1 MADSSSIALLS
12 TACRFPDA
20 NSAAELWANAMHGRR
35 AFRALPRG
43 RLDLNRYAPGII
55 GEADSITR
63 IRAGLLTNWRIDRA
77 GLRIPRKTYEAT
89 DLTHWLALELAA
101 EAIDAIGGIDR
112 LDRSR
117 TAVVVANTLAG
128 EFSRSALLRLRS
140 PFLSDVLM
148 DAAASEGLTAEA
160 VARLRDA
167 FEAELRR
174 HFADPNEDSLAGGL
188 ANTIAGRIAN
198 YFDLHGGAYSVDAAC
213 ASSLVA
219 LADAANL
226 LVSEQV
232 DAVVVAAVDL
242 SLDPFELV
250 GFSRNG
256 ALAAGQMRVFDANA
270 AGFWPGEGG
279 ACALLMREK
288 DAARRNLPALVRI
301 RGWGLSSDGAGGL
314 TRPSLEGQLTAYR
327 RAYDMARL
335 DPADVDFVEAHGT
348 GTAVGDPIE
357 VRALAALRQAAHSP
371 LPIGSIKANIG
382 HTKAAAGFAG
392 LIKTVE
398 SLRQGMV
405 PPHVSCETPHP
416 AFAECDHRVR
426 PNLTYLPIAHER
438 AAIAGV
444 SSFGFGGINAHVVV
458 ERIGVTTSH
467 AVTLRPPVP
476 QDAELF
482 LFSGHSADEVI
493 EAITSMERRAA
504 TLSMA
509 EFTDAAA
516 YAASRANHGLMRAA
530 VVASQGAELAERL
543 VRAKA
548 AVLAGLGVDATEKNV
563 FVGHGLRIP
572 RVGFLFPGQG
582 APCRPDGGFWRRRFA
597 GIDALTA
604 GLPAATGRD
613 SFATDVAQPG
623 IVAAS
628 LAAIRVLERLGITA
642 SISAGH
648 SLGEIAALTWA
659 QALDDETA
667 LQLALAR
674 GSIMARAGSPGGA
687 MLRVVLSRHDAE
699 RLAGETGNVVACR
712 NGTAESVLS
721 GPAGGI
727 AKAAAL
733 CRDRGI
739 EASRLAVSH
748 AFHSP
753 HMQAAADELAL
764 ALKATSFG
772 PTNAERTVISTI
784 TGGPL
789 TPDSDLRR
797 LLVDQLVAPVRFDDA
812 LEILAAQSDYLVE
825 AGPGEGLA
833 RLAREHGL
841 AASSVD
847 AFGKSMEPLLS
858 TAGALFAAGLPI
870 RAEALFEDR
879 SIRAFEPGAV
889 PSFIESP
896 CGSRETEW
904 AIDDPSPAPRL
915 TVEPVIESLSPE
927 SSPLPAV
934 FAAIANETGLDV
946 SRICAD
952 DRFLDAFH
960 LNSLAVTRIVI
971 AASRA
976 LRVRLPSAP
985 AEFSNATPRQLADA
999 LAELQTFGSRLDN
1012 ADQRVA
1018 GVRPWV
1024 RTYAMGWSEAGLPA
1038 SGVLPPRWSHVGL
1051 DRQTPPATE
1060 PAGDAGLA
1068 IWIESRFD
1076 AAAAGRL
1083 VALVSQAARADVPHL
1098 ALCHRGAPIA
1108 AFARSVAAEGCFQSV
1123 RVVDHAE
1130 IDVDDPRLAKI
1141 LAADVSGYHEV
1152 RLSAGGG
1159 LEGPVFAPN
1168 APTLSA
1174 SAAITANDV
1183 VVVVGGGKGIAAEC
1197 AFEIARCGAAIVLVG
1212 RSAVS
1217 DPGIA
1222 ETLARAAARGVRCR
1236 YVGADVLDPDS
1247 LRVGLAAARDAFGPA
1262 TALLFAP
1269 ALNQPKRLI
1278 ELDDDLVRRTLAPKT
1293 IGLDH
1298 TLEILG
1304 PGLRRLITFGSIIG
1318 RIGLAGESHYALANA
1333 MQSAVTEAWAAA
1345 SDGRAAL
1352 AIEWSVWGGI
1362 GMGERLGT
1370 IERLGAQGVD
1380 AISVDD
1386 ALEAFGKLI
1395 AEGAVG
1401 TVAVTSRFGPPPDLS
1416 LGTGDFPMLR
1426 FVDEPRIHFPG
1437 VELVIETTLSRGR
1450 DPYLDDHVVSGAA
1463 VLPAVMG
1470 LEAMAQVAFALAPP
1484 GSQIAIGD
1492 VTLYRALTLPDTG
1505 ATRIRIAALRTGHG
1519 TTDVQLLADDDGF
1532 AAPCMQASFGEGNI
1546 GTSGLRLSGRP
1557 APAFAAQ
1564 PLYGPLFFNGKRFQ
1578 RLARFE
1584 TATSR
1589 LVVAQLRSDPDARWF
1604 GTFEPESFVLW
1615 DPGASDAVLHALQV
1629 AVPHR
1634 RVLPISV
1641 ERIEIDTAAGPL
1653 AHVSAVERSTS
1664 GATYTFDI
1672 LVTDANGRPAQRWI
1686 NATFRAIHPTD
1697 IAEILTASPALAA
1710 PYLERVARQAFGDRD
1725 IEISVVC
1732 EQQSSRESRR
1742 NTAIARLG
1750 LDGAVDRRGD
1760 GRPLRVDGNGSI
1772 SFSHHGDITLA
1783 IAAKAAVGCDL
1794 EHCDP
1799 GQDIGFIRRHAAHEA
1814 CRKVARKPSLA
1825 AIPALLPETAH
1836 RIDDVTVVVAELPL
1850 GSGAC
1855 TVAFSCREDS
1865 AAGAV
1870 RANGRLMLDEVTS

>member
-1 MADSSSIALLS
+1 MPDSSSIALLS

-20 NSAAELWANAMHGRR
+20 NSAAELWTNAMQGRR

-43 RLDLNRYAPGII
+43 RLDLSRYAPGII

-63 IRAGLLTNWRIDRA
+63 IRAGLLTNWQIDR
-77 GLRIPRKTYEAT
+77 GSLRIPRKTYEAT

-101 EAIDAIGGIDR
+101 GTIDAIGGIDR

-128 EFSRSALLRLRS
+128 EFSRSSLLRLRS
-140 PFLSDVLM
+140 PFLNDVLT
-148 DAAASEGLTAEA
+148 DAAASEGLTAKA
-160 VARLRDA
+160 TARLRDA
-167 FEAELRR
+167 FESELRR

-256 ALAAGQMRVFDANA
+256 ALAAGEMRVFDANA
-270 AGFWPGEGG
+270 NGFWPGEGG

-288 DAARRNLPALVRI
+288 DAARRDLRALARI

-327 RAYDMARL
+327 RAYEMARL

-348 GTAVGDPIE
+348 GTAVGDRIE
-357 VRALAALRQAAHSP
+357 VRALAALREGAHSP

-398 SLRQGMV
+398 SLRRGLV
-405 PPHVSCETPHP
+405 PPHVSCQTPHP
-416 AFAECDHRVR
+416 VFAETDHRIS
-426 PNLTYLPIAHER
+426 PNLACLPIER
-438 AAIAGV
+438 ERGAIAGV

-458 ERIGVTTSH
+458 ERIGVTASA
-467 AVTLRPPVP
+467 AVTSRPPVL

-482 LFSGHSADEVI
+482 LFSGNSANEVI
-493 EAITSMERRAA
+493 EAITSLERRAA

-516 YAASRANHGLMRAA
+516 YAACRTNHGSIRAA
-530 VVASQGAELAERL
+530 VVAAHGAELAERL

-548 AVLAGLGVDATEKNV
+548 AVMAGYGLEATERNV
-563 FVGHGLRIP
+563 FVGRSLRIP

-582 APCRPDGGFWRRRFA
+582 ARCQPDGGFWRHRFA
-597 GIDALTA
+597 GVDALTA
-604 GLPAATGRD
+604 KLPAATGRE
-613 SFATDVAQPG
+613 SFATDVAQPS

-628 LAAIRVLERLGITA
+628 LAAIRVLERLGISA
-642 SISAGH
+642 SISTGH
-648 SLGEIAALTWA
+648 SLGEIAALAWTE
-659 QALDDETA
+659 ALDHESA
-667 LQLALAR
+667 LQLALER

-687 MLRVVLSRHDAE
+687 MLRVVLAPRDAE
-699 RLAGETGNVVACR
+699 RLADETGTVVACR
-712 NGTAESVLS
+712 NGIAESVLS
-721 GPAGGI
+721 GTVGAI
-727 AKAAAL
+727 VEAAAL
-733 CRDRGI
+733 CRDRGV

-753 HMQAAADELAL
+753 HMQAAADELSL

-772 PTNAERTVISTI
+772 PSIGGRTVISTI
-784 TGGPL
+784 TGAPL

-797 LLVDQLVAPVRFDDA
+797 LLVDQLVAPVLFDDA
-812 LEILAAQSDYLVE
+812 LEILATHSDYLVE
-825 AGPGEGLA
+825 VGPGEGLA
-833 RLAREHGL
+833 RLARGNGT

-847 AFGKSMEPLLS
+847 AFGNSIEPLLS
-858 TAGALFAAGLPI
+858 TAGALFAAGLNI

-879 SIRAFEPGAV
+879 DIHAFEPGAV

-896 CGSRETEW
+896 CGSRGTER
-904 AIDDPSPAPRL
+904 AIEYPAPAPR
-915 TVEPVIESLSPE
+915 TTAESAIKSLSTE
-927 SSPLPAV
+927 TSPLAAV
-934 FAAIANETGLDV
+934 FSAIVNETGLEV

-952 DRFLDAFH
+952 DRFLDALH

-999 LAELQTFGSRLDN
+999 LAELQTFGSGPDN
-1012 ADQRVA
+1012 IDQRIA

-1024 RTYAMGWSEAGLPA
+1024 RTYAMGWSEARLPA
-1038 SGVLPPRWSHVGL
+1038 SGALPRRWSHVGI
-1051 DRQTPPATE
+1051 DQQMPPPTE
-1060 PAGDAGLA
+1060 RASDTGLA

-1083 VALVSQAARADVPHL
+1083 VALVSEAARADVPHL
-1098 ALCHRGAPIA
+1098 ALCHRGTPIA

-1123 RVVDHAE
+1123 RVVDLAE
-1130 IDVDDPRLAKI
+1130 MDTDDPRLAKI
-1141 LAADVSGYHEV
+1141 LATDVRGYHEV
-1152 RLSAGGG
+1152 RLSAGEG
-1159 LEGPVFAPN
+1159 LEEPIFGPN
-1168 APTLSA
+1168 APALSA
-1174 SAAITANDV
+1174 SAAVTANDV
-1183 VVVVGGGKGIAAEC
+1183 VVIVGGGKGIAAEC

-1212 RSAVS
+1212 RSAAS
-1217 DPGIA
+1217 DPGVA
-1222 ETLARAAARGVRCR
+1222 ETLARAEARGICCR
-1236 YVGADVLDPDS
+1236 YVSADVLQPDS
-1247 LRVGLAAARDAFGPA
+1247 LRVGLAAALDEFGPA
-1262 TALLFAP
+1262 TALLYAP

-1278 ELDDDLVRRTLAPKT
+1278 ELDDDLVRRTVQPKT
-1293 IGLDH
+1293 IGLEF

-1304 PGLRRLITFGSIIG
+1304 PSLRRLITFGSIIG
-1318 RIGLAGESHYALANA
+1318 RIGLEGESHYALANA
-1333 MQSAVTEAWAAA
+1333 MQSAATDAWAAA
-1345 SDGRAAL
+1345 SDGRTAL

-1386 ALEAFGKLI
+1386 ALEVFGKLI

-1401 TVAVTSRFGPPPDLS
+1401 TVAVTNRFGPPPDLS
-1416 LGTGDFPMLR
+1416 LGIGDLPMLR

-1437 VELVIETTLSRGR
+1437 VELVMETTLSRGR
-1450 DPYLDDHVVSGAA
+1450 DLYLDDHVVGGAA

-1470 LEAMAQVAFALAPP
+1470 LEAMAQVAFALAAP
-1484 GSQIAIGD
+1484 GPQIAIGD
-1492 VTLYRALTLPDTG
+1492 VKLHRALTIPDAG
-1505 ATRIRIAALRTGHG
+1505 ATRIRIAALRTDHG
-1519 TTDVQLLADDDGF
+1519 TTEVQLLADDDGF
-1532 AAPCMQASFGEGNI
+1532 VAPCMQTSFGEGKI
-1546 GTSGLRLSGRP
+1546 GTNGLRFSSRP
-1557 APAFAAQ
+1557 TPAFAAQ

-1578 RLARFE
+1578 RLERFE

-1589 LVVAQLRSDPDARWF
+1589 LVVAQLRSDPGTKWF
-1604 GTFEPESFVLW
+1604 GAFEPSSFVLW

-1634 RVLPISV
+1634 RVLPVSV

-1653 AHVSAVERSTS
+1653 AHVSAVERKTS
-1664 GATYTFDI
+1664 DATYTFDI
-1672 LVTDANGRPAQRWI
+1672 LVTDGNGRPAQRWT
-1686 NATFRAIHPTD
+1686 NATFHAIHPAN
-1697 IAEILTASPALAA
+1697 IAEILTVSPTLAA

-1732 EQQSSRESRR
+1732 EYQSSRESRR
-1742 NTAIARLG
+1742 NAAIARLG

-1760 GRPLRVDGNGSI
+1760 GRPVRVDGKGSI
-1772 SFSHHGDITLA
+1772 SLSHHGDMTIA
-1783 IAAKAAVGCDL
+1783 IAASAAVGCDL
-1794 EHCDP
+1794 EQCDP
-1799 GQDIGFIRRHAAHEA
+1799 DQDIDFIRRHTAHEA
-1814 CRKVARKPSLA
+1814 CRKVARKPPLA
-1825 AIPALLPETAH
+1825 STPALMPETTL
-1836 RIDDVTVVVAELPL
+1836 RIDGVAVFVAELPL
-1850 GSGAC
+1850 GSGSC
-1855 TVAFSCREDS
+1855 TVAFSCREN
-1865 AAGAV
+1865 AAARAV
-1870 RANGRLMLDEVTS
+1870 HAGNQLILDEVT